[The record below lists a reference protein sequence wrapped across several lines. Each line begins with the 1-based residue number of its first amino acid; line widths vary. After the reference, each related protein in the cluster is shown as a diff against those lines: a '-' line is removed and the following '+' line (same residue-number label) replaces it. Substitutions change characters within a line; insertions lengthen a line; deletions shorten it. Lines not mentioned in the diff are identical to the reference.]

1 MRTSILEVVGL
12 CILCGLSVGCSGST
26 SASGPNGTPIA
37 VAIHDSAPSGV
48 SVLTYTMTI
57 SGMSMTN
64 TNQHITNLITSPVT
78 VQFHDLL
85 TQSALLAT
93 NSAAPAATYSTM
105 TITFSNVV
113 MTILNASNSTI
124 TVGSTSCA
132 PSQICTMK
140 PALNQVTTT
149 ISSGA
154 FPLTVTSAPLT
165 LDVDVNISSSLQ
177 GNLSIT
183 PVVAVS
189 APPFVA
195 GVLHS
200 FNANGQITSVSG
212 SSFTMTDAATG
223 NSLNI
228 DASNAAFVNFPASSD
243 SCSTPDTVSCL
254 ATTQNLNVDYIVT
267 SGTPPVLQ
275 ANNIVLKNGITN
287 GIEGVVIAAPV
298 AKSSP
303 DQFTMVV
310 TGTSPTRTSMP
321 IGTKLTVMTPTTPS
335 SFAFLPVSMLTVPAP
350 LAFTGASSV
359 VAGQTIDVDST
370 DASASAGTGTA
381 TATAVLLVPSQFVG
395 NLSAINSIGVSSLA
409 VDGLNSVFTTGG
421 VSSLNVLVQTGTS
434 YLGVP
439 FSGLVVGQP
448 VTIGGEIFSG
458 IMGPTVVGGQV
469 GQSFTAIPAS

>member
-26 SASGPNGTPIA
+26 SASAPNGTPIA

-64 TNQHITNLITSPVT
+64 TNQHVTNLITSPVT

-228 DASNAAFVNFPASSD
+228 DASNAAFVNFPASSG
-243 SCSTPDTVSCL
+243 SCSTPNTVGCL
-254 ATTQNLNVDYIVT
+254 AATQNLNVDYIMT
-267 SGTPPVLQ
+267 TGTPPVLQ
-275 ANNIVLKNGITN
+275 ANNVVLKNGITN

-298 AKSSP
+298 ANP
-303 DQFTMVV
+303 PNQFTMVV

-321 IGTKLTVMTPTTPS
+321 IGTKLTVITPTTPS
-335 SFAFLPVSMLTVPAP
+335 SFAYLPVSMLTVPTP

-359 VAGQTIDVDST
+359 VVGQTIDIDSS
-370 DASASAGTGTA
+370 DASASAGTA

-395 NLSAINSIGVSSLA
+395 NLSAINSIGVNSRG
-409 VDGLNSVFTTGG
+409 VNGLNSVFTTGG
-421 VSSLNVLVQTGTS
+421 VSSLNVLVETGTS

-439 FSGLVVGQP
+439 FSGLVVDQP

-458 IMGPTVVGGQV
+458 TMGLTVVGGQV